1 MVIYMKAEQIVF
13 TRKNTAELLRTDAIE
28 PGEGQVMVK
37 TCYSTVSCGTE
48 RANITGEANISVA
61 EGPSVSFP
69 RYAGYSSSGI
79 IVEKGAAVKDL
90 AIGDRV
96 VVSWGS
102 HKSYNTVDAANV
114 TKVESEKITMAEAAL
129 MHIGT
134 FSMGA
139 IRKTRLE
146 IGESALVM
154 GLGILGLFAVQL
166 LRAAGA
172 APIIAVD
179 PVKER
184 RDIALNLGAD
194 YVFDPTEEEFVGK
207 VRHAAGKGV
216 AVAIEVT
223 GIGVGLNQALD
234 CMARYGRVA
243 LLGCTRESDFTV
255 DYYRKV
261 HGPGITLIGA
271 HTQARPTV
279 ESHPGWFT
287 QRDDIRAIMR
297 LCEHGRMDLGKMI
310 LETHDPFECKEVYER
325 LVKDRCFPPVVQFK
339 WTGDRV

>member
-1 MVIYMKAEQIVF
+1 M
-13 TRKNTAELLRTDAIE
+13 
-28 PGEGQVMVK
+28 
-37 TCYSTVSCGTE
+37 
-48 RANITGEANISVA
+48 
-61 EGPSVSFP
+61 
-69 RYAGYSSSGI
+69 
-79 IVEKGAAVKDL
+79 
-90 AIGDRV
+90 
-96 VVSWGS
+96 
-102 HKSYNTVDAANV
+102 
-114 TKVESEKITMAEAAL
+114 
-129 MHIGT
+129 
-134 FSMGA
+134 
-139 IRKTRLE
+139 RLE

-297 LCEHGRMDLGKMI
+297 LCEHRRMDLGKMI

>member
-1 MVIYMKAEQIVF
+1 M
-13 TRKNTAELLRTDAIE
+13 
-28 PGEGQVMVK
+28 
-37 TCYSTVSCGTE
+37 
-48 RANITGEANISVA
+48 
-61 EGPSVSFP
+61 
-69 RYAGYSSSGI
+69 
-79 IVEKGAAVKDL
+79 
-90 AIGDRV
+90 
-96 VVSWGS
+96 
-102 HKSYNTVDAANV
+102 DAANV

-297 LCEHGRMDLGKMI
+297 LCEHRRMDLGKMI